1 MPSSLPP
8 LLDLSVELS
17 SIVSRRAVL
26 EDVETLIAGLTSAEC
41 EAHSTVDCARDR
53 AEDLGRTLGGDTS
66 ADRFSAII
74 LAADA
79 VVGLALE
86 RKWQPREIDTLIA
99 GLAEIVD
106 RSDAEVRLALYLQ
119 TICDPRLL
127 ALPPALSIETTL
139 RLLLAFAPVAA
150 ASFWVHDRQQGLRA
164 VVRVGSGTRRMQAA
178 ADAALRGSESDS
190 ERSSVQAVPVKRW
203 QHVSGV
209 LAARPHAGQGPLTGS
224 FVREAARML
233 GLALEREI
241 LLERGAARERSLAA
255 ASERRLARFGYDVHD
270 GPLQDIGAARRELC
284 LFRDCLEQALT
295 SGAQDDDVLQRL
307 DQLEEIVLASE
318 IKLRELA
325 QSAESPAILAR
336 SFRTLLEA
344 EITSFVS
351 ASEIR
356 ADVQLAGDLDSL
368 TGSQRIAL
376 VRIVQ
381 EALNNVR
388 EHSGASEIRLSV
400 VRTPDRVE
408 AKIVDDGRGFEV
420 ERTLVRS
427 ARRGR
432 LGLIGMSERA
442 LLLGGALDVRS
453 RPGGPTC
460 VSVTLPEWRPL
471 GSTAAAGHAPADL
484 DITELCP

>member
-8 LLDLSVELS
+8 VLDLPVETS
-17 SIVSRRAVL
+17 FIVPRSAVL
-26 EDVETLIAGLTSAEC
+26 ERVEALIARLTPAEC
-41 EAHSTVDCARDR
+41 ESHFMVNCARDR
-53 AEDLGRTLGGDTS
+53 AEELLGALAGNAT
-66 ADRFSAII
+66 AECFSATI

-79 VVGLALE
+79 VAGLALE
-86 RKWQPREIDTLIA
+86 RDWQPRQIDALSA

-106 RSDAEVRLALYLQ
+106 RRPQEVRLALYLQ

-127 ALPPALSIETTL
+127 GLPPALSIETTL
-139 RLLLAFAPVAA
+139 RLLLAFTPVAA
-150 ASFWVHDRQQGLRA
+150 ASFWVHDRQQGLRC
-164 VVRVGSGTRRMQAA
+164 VVRLGSGARQMRAA
-178 ADAALRGSESDS
+178 ADAAFRAVEGDCASD
-190 ERSSVQAVPVKRW
+190 RSSTQAVPVKRW

-209 LAARPHAGQGPLTGS
+209 VAVRPHAGEGPRTGA
-224 FVREAARML
+224 FVREAARVL

-284 LFRDCLEQALT
+284 LFRECLSQALA
-295 SGAQDDDVLQRL
+295 SGSQHDDVLRRL

-325 QSAESPAILAR
+325 LSAESPSVLAR
-336 SFRTLLEA
+336 PFRTLLEA

-356 ADVQLAGDLDSL
+356 ADVHLAGDLDSL

-376 VRIVQ
+376 IRIVQ

-388 EHSGASEIRLSV
+388 EHSGAHEIRLSV

-408 AKIVDDGRGFEV
+408 AEIVDDGRGFEV
-420 ERTLVRS
+420 ARTLVRS

-432 LGLIGMSERA
+432 LGLVGMSERA

-460 VSVTLPEWRPL
+460 VFVTIPEWRPFA
-471 GSTAAAGHAPADL
+471 STAAAGAPD
-484 DITELCP
+484 DVEVGVS